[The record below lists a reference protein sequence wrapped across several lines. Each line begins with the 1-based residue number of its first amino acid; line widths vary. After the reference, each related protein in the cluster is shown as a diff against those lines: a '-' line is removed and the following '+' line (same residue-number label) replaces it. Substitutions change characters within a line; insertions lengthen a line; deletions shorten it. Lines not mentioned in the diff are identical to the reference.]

1 MIHSDVVAYACGDV
15 NGDNVNDM
23 IYLTG
28 IKTADSPM
36 IQNIAL
42 VIQNG
47 ATNSLYSVELKENM
61 GYNPM
66 VTLRDFTGNGI
77 EDILISIE
85 TGGSGGIAYYYIYSF
100 ADDILYLLFDFDE
113 YNNQY
118 TYDVNYRDD
127 YKVEVRSN
135 RNNARYLIDI
145 SLRDPDYLDE
155 IYDNNGSLSEPIEG
169 WVNPLSGLYP
179 IDFDSDKIYELF
191 AVQRIAGRYNADG
204 LGFVQNTLKWNG
216 DMFDLV
222 RQEIA
227 VFGTED

>member
-1 MIHSDVVAYACGDV
+1 MIHSSVVAYAYGDV
-15 NGDNVNDM
+15 NGDNVIDM

-28 IKTADSPM
+28 IETTDSPL
-36 IQNIAL
+36 IRNIAL

-47 ATNSLYSVELKENM
+47 ATNRLYSVELKENM

-66 VTLRDFTGNGI
+66 LTLRDFTGEGI

-100 ADDILYLLFDFDE
+100 ADDILHLLLDFDE

-127 YKVEVRSN
+127 YKVLVRSN
-135 RNNARYLIDI
+135 YNNARYLIDI

-155 IYDNNGSLSEPIEG
+155 IYDNNGNLLEPIEG

-179 IDFDSDKIYELF
+179 IDFDSDKTYELLG
-191 AVQRIAGRYNADG
+191 VQKIAGRYNADS

-216 DMFDLV
+216 NMFDLV

-227 VFGTED
+227 IFGTED